1 MVLQGYWLWFAW
13 AIVAL
18 VVVVGYFRVRR
29 HLDRVE
35 KGAGAG
41 ADETPLRA
49 ERRREH
55 EKDAHKH
62 KGVE

>member
-1 MVLQGYWLWFAW
+1 LWFAW
-13 AIVAL
+13 AIIAV

-35 KGAGAG
+35 KKGD
-41 ADETPLRA
+41 ADEAALRA
-49 ERRREH
+49 RRREEH
-55 EKDAHKH
+55 EKDARKHEH